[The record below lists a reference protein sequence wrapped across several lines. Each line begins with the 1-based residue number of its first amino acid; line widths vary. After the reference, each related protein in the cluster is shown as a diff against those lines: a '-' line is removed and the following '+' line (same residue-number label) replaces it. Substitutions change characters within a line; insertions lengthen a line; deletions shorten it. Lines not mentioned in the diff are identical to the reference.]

1 MTKEEIIKKI
11 KEYGTVGCTQIE
23 HYIDYPDK
31 LGGDWCQIIYWDD
44 ERGLAI
50 YLVND
55 DGNGEFVEYDDFS
68 YRKEIETFLST
79 L

>member
-11 KEYGTVGCTQIE
+11 KEYGTVGGTQIE

-44 ERGLAI
+44 ERSLAI
-50 YLVND
+50 YFVND